1 MTNKQT
7 DIHSDGWT
15 DKQTY
20 DTFCKLQLSSDVILK
35 TKPTLTTTTTGSE
48 KKKYCKNNIK

>member
-7 DIHSDGWT
+7 DKHSDGWT

-35 TKPTLTTTTTGSE
+35 TKTNINNYNNCKR
-48 KKKYCKNNIK
+48 KKNIVKIT